1 MNAVIAALRAPGGAE
16 AAFARALRDPRVRR
30 AASSADIDLSDRRAL
45 ASLLGRAR
53 MTLDGVADGERDTVV
68 LAAAPREDELAAV
81 GNHHARHA
89 IRTYLSVSRMA

>member
-16 AAFARALRDPRVRR
+16 AAFARALRDSRVRR
-30 AASSADIDLSDRRAL
+30 AASAADIDLADRHAL
-45 ASLLGRAR
+45 AALLGRAR
-53 MTLDGVADGERDTVV
+53 STLDGIADVERDAPI
-68 LAAAPREDELAAV
+68 LSPSPREDELAAV